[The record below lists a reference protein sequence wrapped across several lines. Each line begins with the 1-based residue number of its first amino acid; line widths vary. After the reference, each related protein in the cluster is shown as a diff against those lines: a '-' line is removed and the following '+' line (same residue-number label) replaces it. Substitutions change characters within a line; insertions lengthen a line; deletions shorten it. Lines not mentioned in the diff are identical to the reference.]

1 MGKRALLPGLLP
13 ATPDPAPGPTE
24 KTSSPSEPS
33 STAAATTTTTTTTT
47 SIPATTLPPSTSSV
61 KPSSSS
67 VPPTSTKPSSTL
79 TSSSVPT
86 IAPSTSIVLTT
97 GNPSSSLTSATATA
111 TASPETGDQSFP
123 TGMVAGVCAV
133 IFAVAIS
140 LAGFV
145 FYTRYK
151 KRKQEK
157 AWAMQELFN
166 GTSDDPSILASD
178 PIYRDGEA
186 DNMPLPKNWNDPYSQ
201 PYSPRQ
207 PQQQYMF
214 YQQTGAPQS
223 PFPNRA
229 PGPQPSYHY

>member
-1 MGKRALLPGLLP
+1 
-13 ATPDPAPGPTE
+13 
-24 KTSSPSEPS
+24 
-33 STAAATTTTTTTTT
+33 
-47 SIPATTLPPSTSSV
+47 
-61 KPSSSS
+61 
-67 VPPTSTKPSSTL
+67 
-79 TSSSVPT
+79 
-86 IAPSTSIVLTT
+86 
-97 GNPSSSLTSATATA
+97 
-111 TASPETGDQSFP
+111 
-123 TGMVAGVCAV
+123 MVAGVCAV
-133 IFAVAIS
+133 IFVVAVS

-145 FYTRYK
+145 FYTRWK

-166 GTSDDPSILASD
+166 GTADDPSILASD
-178 PIYRDGEA
+178 PVYRDGEA
-186 DNMPLPKNWNDPYSQ
+186 DNLPLPKNWNDPYSQ